1 MISLQEW
8 QNLLTYYI
16 TCLEKEVAAQSTFSV
31 KAEGYVF
38 ETNFL
43 KEENLF
49 SCGQETIT
57 IPLTERLNRFTKK
70 AFFSGK
76 ANKLFYAYPF
86 VCVEDGSLVPVF
98 ITEISFSVDEKNKTI
113 TFSKGAILPELNYS
127 LLSKEGLVHEQ
138 IYEKIQEVD
147 ASQREHNSEIPEKDR
162 FLEILRLSLTETRFE
177 DMFALNTSELDNVDL
192 NTIKNGQIYNQ
203 AFIYW
208 GEASS
213 YIKGLVYELNELK
226 KSEYY
231 DQLENTSLKYLF
243 GAKIEKKEKEIPF
256 IFSVLPLNEN
266 QKEAIEKG
274 LTESF
279 TVVTGPPGT
288 GKSQVLVNLIIN
300 TLVNNKSVLFAS
312 KNNKAVDVVYE
323 RLDTLTKE
331 SYVVRSGNKAFREAA
346 FNTLE
351 EKAERIKFG
360 KNKNKFLEI
369 KSETIKAIKLIEK
382 IEDQIKLRIETK
394 TKTKILNK
402 QAEKIEK
409 KYLWFKDNKNLKLHE
424 KDTYNILIKK
434 FTRLSGGNKTFLETI
449 NDYFLKVKT
458 KEKLFQQFNKY
469 LKENGFVF
477 FNISS
482 YADLEKSLNELTNF
496 TQYKKIEKGIYKN
509 KKILRRI
516 PLIKELRVKL
526 EETTKYLYES
536 SLALYENKWLHNLET
551 SSPSQAVALQDF
563 IKVQKE
569 LNSNVRLGSRFYRLK
584 ERISDLIVKVLDT
597 LPIWGVTNLAVKD
610 TFPLTGGLFDLAVID
625 ESSQCDIPS
634 SIPLL
639 FRAKRLMIIGDEKQL
654 KHISTIP
661 QRKNVNYFEDCKVDL
676 PFDVF
681 SYNDQS
687 LFNISDREYSQ
698 NDKKS
703 LILAGHYRCHKEII
717 DFSNEQFYEGRLE
730 LLTDSNKFKVKEPGI
745 YWYDLKG
752 KGQRPGPGNIY
763 NIEEAD
769 KVVEMMLDFIL
780 DYKNTL
786 TYGVITPFTKQ
797 ETLIKNKIIKQIKP
811 DSADKIDLTIGTVY
825 KFQGDE
831 KDIII
836 YSPTVTKGL
845 PEGTINFVNNKNLMN
860 VAITRAK
867 QKLVIV
873 GDFNFALNSTGL
885 LSDLAM
891 YVKGLNHVIN
901 K

>member
-16 TCLEKEVAAQSTFSV
+16 TCLEKEVAVQSTFSV

-192 NTIKNGQIYNQ
+192 NTIKSGQIYNQ

-226 KSEYY
+226 KPEYY

-256 IFSVLPLNEN
+256 TFSVLPLNEN

-300 TLVNNKSVLFAS
+300 ALVNNKSVLFAS

-496 TQYKKIEKGIYKN
+496 TQYKKIEKEIYKN

-717 DFSNEQFYEGRLE
+717 DFSNEQFYEGILE